1 MILKV
6 HVHGAPS
13 YDVGD
18 EIWQQSL
25 ADAIREEAEVI
36 ANHAGPELLA
46 LTEQELRS
54 VLRGRIIAAMTEAL
68 VDVGDSYRAPDGVHY
83 SLIDS
88 AVKDTDTRDKLELVS
103 APEPVI
109 EEVLQFEDLPVGT
122 SGTRRA
128 VVRWSD
134 GRETEALRWFGD
146 EILICEGDL
155 LGKTRAELRS
165 LHFLRDRDWL
175 QS

>member
-83 SLIDS
+83 S
-88 AVKDTDTRDKLELVS
+88 VS